1 MLMKDDRM
9 RLDLVQAI
17 EDLRQR
23 SLGRDDARSGL
34 HLFRR
39 SAAERELED
48 RGSGSLVGIE
58 ALDAVSGNADLDGI
72 LYEENHF
79 GVCPYSVGDK
89 QRRTDGAAQDIN
101 PTGSSG
107 EIVQRELARR
117 RDLVTEDDESSH
129 SDRV

>member
-1 MLMKDDRM
+1 M

-48 RGSGSLVGIE
+48 CGSGSLIRIE
-58 ALDAVSGNADLDGI
+58 ALDAVSRNAYLDSI
-72 LYEENHF
+72 LHQEDHF
-79 GVCPYSVGDK
+79 GVRAYSVGDK
-89 QRRTDGAAQDIN
+89 QRRADGAAQDIN
-101 PTGSSG
+101 SAGGSG

-117 RDLVTEDDESSH
+117 RDLVTEDHESSH